1 MSEQTPRPEPAER
14 VCATCGRPLTQLGE
28 NGECLRCLVSVG
40 LVGGDEPPSARP
52 ASRQRSTPGPLR
64 YAHFEIEVGA
74 DGFPVELGWGA
85 MAVTYRAR
93 DTVLNST
100 VALKVIDRTIAANPT
115 ARTRFLREARAA
127 AQLHHPNVAR
137 VTHYG
142 EQDGEC
148 FYVMEMVEGETL
160 EARVRR
166 EGPMPL
172 ALALEVME
180 QAARA
185 LAAAEAHGVVH
196 RDIKPSNLMIEP
208 EASGSI
214 LVKVID
220 YGVAKMTSLQAEPGI
235 EQTQA
240 GFVGTPAFASP
251 EQFAGAGQTAV
262 DTRSD
267 IYSLGVTLWYLLS
280 GRTPFVG
287 RTLEELRAR
296 QTNDLPVEQLRQ
308 ADVPAPVLALLKS
321 MLAIDPAD
329 RPQSARELLAAV
341 HGCYVRFEPRARSRR
356 KHLLV
361 ASGIAALVLAATM
374 VATWLYQRAR
384 SMAQMERS
392 VAVLPFENLSPDKG
406 DAFFT
411 VGMQDEIAAE
421 LSRLADM
428 KTIGSQSTRSYLP
441 GMQRDFAA
449 IGRDLGVRHL
459 LEGSVRRASG
469 KMQVILRLVDLRD
482 LGRPW
487 AESYQRPVEEIFA
500 LRNEITR
507 AVAAQLQAR
516 VSSREVA
523 ALDLPPTTDLQAYEL
538 YLQARALRAAWS
550 EPSVAQ
556 VFADGKQAIALLNQ
570 AVTRDPNFVLAY
582 CDLSKWHDDLYFQR
596 NVGPPEEQAVD
607 HRSLGEIALEKARR
621 LQPDSG
627 AVHLRLA
634 LHALQINRDPEQAG
648 YEVERA
654 RQTLPNDA
662 QVEIIAGR
670 IARRADRWEEA
681 LHCFER
687 AVSLEPR
694 DANLRILLADTNR
707 CLRRYEEFDRAM
719 RSVIGLTPPD
729 KHGTLP
735 IHRALGRLESSADI
749 APLRTAFAEQ
759 SAANQLDDADKAS
772 AEMNIAVWAHDSE
785 AITRFLAT
793 KHAQPTFNGVE
804 YPDAWFE
811 ALAARMRGDNPGA
824 VSAFTAARPHMEKRV
839 RSSPSEGVPLSILAI
854 IDAGLGRKEEA
865 IQEGKHAC
873 ELSSFQ
879 ANNFDA
885 TTVRC
890 NLAVVYAWMG
900 ENDLAITE
908 LSKLIERPA
917 ASHVVCQPTYGDFRL
932 NPFWDPLRSD
942 RRFTGLIAQL
952 APPIS
957 R

>member
-1 MSEQTPRPEPAER
+1 MSEQTRRPETAER
-14 VCATCGRPLTQLGE
+14 VCTTCGRPLTQLGE
-28 NGECLRCLVSVG
+28 NGECLRCLISVG
-40 LVGGDEPPSARP
+40 FDVEEETPSARP
-52 ASRQRSTPGPLR
+52 ASRQRTTPGPLR
-64 YAHFEIEVGA
+64 YAHFEIEVGS

-100 VALKVIDRTIAANPT
+100 VALKVIDCTIAANPT
-115 ARTRFLREARAA
+115 VRTRFLREARAA

-148 FYVMEMVEGETL
+148 FYVMELVEGETL

-172 ALALEVME
+172 ALALEVIE
-180 QAARA
+180 QAVRA

-196 RDIKPSNLMIEP
+196 RDIKPSNVMIES

-220 YGVAKMTSLQAEPGI
+220 YGVAKMTSLQNEPSI
-235 EQTQA
+235 DQTQSR
-240 GFVGTPAFASP
+240 FVGTPAFASP

-287 RTLEELRAR
+287 RTLEELGAR
-296 QTNDLPVEQLRQ
+296 QTNDLPVEQLRH

-321 MLAIDPAD
+321 MLAIDPAH

-341 HGCYVRFEPRARSRR
+341 RRCYIRFEPRARSRR
-356 KHLLV
+356 KHFLV
-361 ASGIAALVLAATM
+361 AAGIAALLLAATL
-374 VATWLYQRAR
+374 VGSWFYNRAR
-384 SMAQMERS
+384 SIAQMERS
-392 VAVLPFENLSPDKG
+392 IAVLPFENLSPDKG

-421 LSRLADM
+421 LSRLGDM
-428 KTIGSQSTRSYLP
+428 KTIGPQSTRPYMP
-441 GMQRDFAA
+441 GMQRDFAT

-469 KMQVILRLVDLRD
+469 KMQVILRLVDLHD
-482 LGRPW
+482 LARPW

-507 AVAAQLQAR
+507 AVAAQLKAR

-523 ALDLPPTTDLQAYEL
+523 ALDLPPTSDLHAYEL
-538 YLQARALRAAWS
+538 YLQAHALRAAWS

-556 VFADGKQAIALLNQ
+556 MFADGKQAIALLNQ
-570 AVTRDPNFVLAY
+570 AVARDPNFVLAY
-582 CDLSKWHDDLYFQR
+582 CDLAKWHDELYFQR

-627 AVHLRLA
+627 AVHLQLA

-654 RQTLPNDA
+654 RRTLPNNA
-662 QVEIIAGR
+662 QVETVAGR
-670 IARRADRWEEA
+670 VARRADRWEEA
-681 LHCFER
+681 LHYFER

-694 DANLRILLADTNR
+694 DVNLRILLADTNR
-707 CLRRYEEFDRAM
+707 CMRRYEEFDRMM

-729 KHGTLP
+729 KLGTLP
-735 IHRALGRLESSADI
+735 IHRALGRLESSADM
-749 APLRTAFAEQ
+749 APLRAAFAEQ

-772 AEMNIAVWAHDSE
+772 AEMNIAVWTHDSD

-793 KHAQPTFNGVE
+793 QHAQPTFNGVE
-804 YPDAWFE
+804 YPDVWFE
-811 ALAARMRGDNPGA
+811 ALAARIRGDNPA
-824 VSAFTAARPHMEKRV
+824 ALAAFTGARSQMEKRA

-854 IDAGLGRKEEA
+854 IDAGLGRKDEA
-865 IQEGKHAC
+865 LQEAKRAC
-873 ELSSFQ
+873 ELTSFQ
-879 ANNFDA
+879 TNNFDA

-890 NLAVVYAWMG
+890 NLAVVYAWTG
-900 ENDLAITE
+900 ENDLAIAE

-917 ASHVVCQPTYGDFRL
+917 ASHVICQPTYGDFRL
-932 NPFWDPLRSD
+932 NPFWDPLRKD
-942 RRFTGLIAQL
+942 PRFVAMVEKL
-952 APPIS
+952 APS
-957 R
+957 TQ